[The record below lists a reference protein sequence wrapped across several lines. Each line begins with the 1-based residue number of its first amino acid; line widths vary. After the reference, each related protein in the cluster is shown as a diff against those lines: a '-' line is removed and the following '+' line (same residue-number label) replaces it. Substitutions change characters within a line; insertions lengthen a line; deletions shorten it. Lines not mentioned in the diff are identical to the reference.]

1 MGGSRR
7 SKGAIIGFIPMPWY
21 VNGELVDDTQVRE
34 EARMM
39 RPRYQESVPDMDPI
53 EAEMQLR
60 EWARENVIERMLL
73 RSAALADPEPVP
85 PEVIEQGV
93 TEARTEAGG
102 LVGCGT
108 RNSGTEIREQ
118 VEAEYRLQ
126 RLIARVQSEVKTP
139 PEKEIAAFYK
149 KNRDRFR
156 TPELCWAKHIVKNV
170 GEGADEQAARIALE
184 AAEAEIRA
192 GAPFEEVADRH
203 SDCAGNGGDLGW
215 FPRGEMVDE
224 FDAVVFDLPVGG
236 TSGIFRSVFGWH
248 IARVYGRKPAGVRPI
263 GDVRDE
269 IAAMLGQERRQKA
282 LEDYL
287 DALRAAADIRQ
298 TKAAV

>member
-1 MGGSRR
+1 
-7 SKGAIIGFIPMPWY
+7 MPWY

-39 RPRYQESVPDMDPI
+39 RPRYQESVTDMDPV

-73 RSAALADPEPVP
+73 RMAAQSDPEPVP
-85 PEVIEQGV
+85 LDVVEQSV
-93 TEARTEAGG
+93 EEARTSAGG

-108 RNSGTEIREQ
+108 RNSDADVREKA
-118 VEAEYRLQ
+118 EADYRLQ
-126 RLIARVQSEVKTP
+126 RLIARVQSDVKP
-139 PEKEIAAFYK
+139 PSEKEIAAYYR
-149 KNRDRFR
+149 KNRDQFR

-170 GEGADEQAARIALE
+170 EEGSDDQVARAAIE
-184 AAEAEIRA
+184 TAEAELRA

-215 FPRGEMVDE
+215 FPRGEMVEE
-224 FDAVVFDLPVGG
+224 FDAVVFGLPVGS
-236 TSGIFRSVFGWH
+236 TSEIFRSVFGWH
-248 IARVYGRKPAGVRPI
+248 IARVYGRKPSGARPLA
-263 GDVRDE
+263 DVREE
-269 IAAMLGQERRQKA
+269 IAAILSQERRQKA

-287 DALRAAADIRQ
+287 DELRAKADIRQ

>member
-1 MGGSRR
+1 
-7 SKGAIIGFIPMPWY
+7 MPWY
-21 VNGELVDDTQVRE
+21 VNGELVDDAQVRE

-39 RPRYQESVPDMDPI
+39 RPRYQESVTDMDPV

-73 RSAALADPEPVP
+73 RMAALSDPDPVP
-85 PEVIEQGV
+85 AEIIEQGLDRAH
-93 TEARTEAGG
+93 TDAGG

-108 RNSGTEIREQ
+108 RNSDAEIQQQ
-118 VEAEYRLQ
+118 VETEYRLQ
-126 RLIARVQSEVKTP
+126 RLIARVQSGVKAP
-139 PEKEIAAFYK
+139 SEKEIAAFYRK
-149 KNRDRFR
+149 SRDRFQ

-170 GEGADEQAARIALE
+170 GEGADEGAARAAIE
-184 AAEAEIRA
+184 IAEAELHT

-224 FDAVVFDLPVGG
+224 FDEVVFNLPVGA

-248 IARVYGRKPAGVRPI
+248 IARIYGRKPAGTRSAAEVRE
-263 GDVRDE
+263 E
-269 IAAMLGQERRQKA
+269 IAAMLTEERRQKA

-287 DALRAAADIRQ
+287 DDLRAKADIRQ